1 MAEPDIEIYEEVEAA
16 EELAFLHHDDQK
28 LRAYVLSQMASAD
41 IDGRILV
48 ENMNLVTEW
57 IKDGTMPA
65 KAGSKNARSRLIDKP
80 TED

>member
-16 EELAFLHHDDQK
+16 EELAFLHQDDQK

>member
-16 EELAFLHHDDQK
+16 EELAFLHQDDQK

-41 IDGRILV
+41 IDGRLLV

-57 IKDGTMPA
+57 IKNGTMPA
-65 KAGSKNARSRLIDKP
+65 KAGPKNALIPFDR
-80 TED
+80 